1 MLHALETVL
10 ALLGVAIVSMVFV
23 NFSQSSDR
31 VVQNKS
37 PQPPAL
43 MNQGQTTPLVT
54 QTTPLSG
61 APVTDIV
68 RANMPRSSLQVGG
81 GSYSDPW
88 ALLGI
93 PHPSSGVLPDQY
105 TLHDSFQAKIF
116 EAQAKRASQ
125 AEIQALHFAYMAV
138 LNHTAL
144 RLSRQLQLR
153 QLPQATTMIDSADV
167 KRVVQHLER
176 DRDTFSKEAARMESW
191 SSILSGNLQ
200 ASESK
205 IKELEG
211 RLRQAEGHARC
222 APSWSG
228 ALADFVHEKCVQGD
242 SMKVGSAELHEAFL
256 EFMRSS
262 HPQIEA
268 PVHKAFRELLEHL
281 GYEYDQVYIEGTNKR
296 GFRGIS
302 LHKPTA
308 QLQIKHEFV

>member
-23 NFSQSSDR
+23 NFQ
-31 VVQNKS
+31 
-37 PQPPAL
+37 
-43 MNQGQTTPLVT
+43 MNQGSLTTDYPPLVA
-54 QTTPLSG
+54 QTAPLSG
-61 APVTDIV
+61 PPVTDIV
-68 RANMPRSSLQVGG
+68 RADMPQSSLQVGG

-105 TLHDSFQAKIF
+105 TLHDSFHAKIC

-125 AEIQALHFAYMAV
+125 AEMQALHHAYLAV
-138 LNHTAL
+138 LNATAVL
-144 RLSRQLQLR
+144 LIDHQYRQLQLR
-153 QLPQATTMIDSADV
+153 QHPQTTTTIDSADV

-176 DRDTFSKEAARMESW
+176 DRDT
-191 SSILSGNLQ
+191 
-200 ASESK
+200 

-222 APSWSG
+222 APSWYG

-256 EFMRSS
+256 TFMRSS

-302 LHKPTA
+302 LLKPTA
-308 QLQIKHEFV
+308 QLKIKHESV